1 MNIALLDI
9 DITNVLLIII
19 ALLLI
24 VIVAYIV
31 SNGWLYTRSRRKIE
45 NLEDKPT
52 KIITVIS
59 CKNNDYTIERE
70 FQEGDFIGK
79 AVDKCPKCGAEMIIS
94 KIYTIPLESRQ
105 KPYKQS
111 AK

>member
-1 MNIALLDI
+1 MNIALLDV
-9 DITNVLLIII
+9 DFTDVLLIII
-19 ALLLI
+19 ALLLV

-31 SNGWLYTRSRRKIE
+31 SNGWLYTRSRRRTE
-45 NLEDKPT
+45 NLEDKPA

-79 AVDKCPKCGAEMIIS
+79 VADKCPKCGAEMIIS
-94 KIYTIPLESRQ
+94 KIYTIPLESGQ

-111 AK
+111 SR

>member
-1 MNIALLDI
+1 MNITLLAADFT
-9 DITNVLLIII
+9 DALLIII

-24 VIVAYIV
+24 VIIVYIV
-31 SNGWLYTRSRRKIE
+31 SSGWLYIRSRRGIE
-45 NLEDKPT
+45 GLEDKPT

-59 CKNNDYTIERE
+59 CKNNDYTMERE

-79 AVDKCPKCGAEMIIS
+79 VVDKCPKCGAEMIIS
-94 KIYTIPLESRQ
+94 KIYAISLESRQ

-111 AK
+111 IK

>member
-1 MNIALLDI
+1 MSIALLAI
-9 DITNVLLIII
+9 DFTDALLIII

-24 VIVAYIV
+24 VIVVYIV
-31 SNGWLYTRSRRKIE
+31 SNGWLYTRSRRRAE

-79 AVDKCPKCGAEMIIS
+79 VADKCPKCGAEMIIS
-94 KIYTIPLESRQ
+94 RIYAIPLESIQ
-105 KPYKQS
+105 KP
-111 AK
+111 